1 MTTYL
6 TDNSDKKI
14 KEVDNGIRFTSYQ
27 RSSCP
32 AEYVTYYDGKNEEL
46 KIEELKAFRNHTEKQ
61 LGIRIDNAIIKNLN
75 FTKISNATFFEGCLL
90 KDVTFQNGDLSG
102 FIFRGV
108 KTVPSSIKFED
119 ITLPPK
125 HKMPEIYN
133 GSIEIYNKLKKYI
146 FGGEAK
152 IINGQNNQNYVDS
165 LNKKPSLL
173 YYIVL
178 YRIISL
184 YTIFSLLP

>member
-1 MTTYL
+1 ML
-6 TDNSDKKI
+6 
-14 KEVDNGIRFTSYQ
+14 
-27 RSSCP
+27 
-32 AEYVTYYDGKNEEL
+32 L
-46 KIEELKAFRNHTEKQ
+46 
-61 LGIRIDNAIIKNLN
+61 
-75 FTKISNATFFEGCLL
+75 FFEGCLL
-90 KDVTFQNGDLSG
+90 KDVTFQSGDLSG

-146 FGGEAK
+146 FSGEAK

-178 YRIISL
+178 YRIISFSSPSINFGL
-184 YTIFSLLP
+184 YINIHNIK

>member
-1 MTTYL
+1 MIKFIFPPPFKENFLKKKVFFVKSGLTTYL

-75 FTKISNATFFEGCLL
+75 FTKISNATFF
-90 KDVTFQNGDLSG
+90 
-102 FIFRGV
+102 
-108 KTVPSSIKFED
+108 
-119 ITLPPK
+119 
-125 HKMPEIYN
+125 
-133 GSIEIYNKLKKYI
+133 
-146 FGGEAK
+146 
-152 IINGQNNQNYVDS
+152 
-165 LNKKPSLL
+165 
-173 YYIVL
+173 
-178 YRIISL
+178 
-184 YTIFSLLP
+184 